1 MATNPEK
8 PTLDV
13 YSVAEIAQAARVPVS
28 VVEALAADGRIRPVS
43 PMHPFFDLDQAV
55 AAVRLLHADRA
66 QGGVF
71 LFDQPTFEHTS
82 AGLPVAVSST
92 FHAFVA
98 GAIIFIST
106 VGFPQ
111 ASTQSEQPL
120 EKSKRDSCSW
130 RSRGPAAAA
139 EVEAFARK
147 RPRRARNGKARRT
160 LTVPFLCARRRSPS
174 SPSPNR
180 NRRRRH
186 LR

>member
-13 YSVAEIAQAARVPVS
+13 YSVAEIAQAAPVPVS
-28 VVEALAADGRIRPVS
+28 MVEALAADSRIRPVS
-43 PMHPFFDLDQAV
+43 PMHPFFEFAQAV
-55 AAVRLLHADRA
+55 AAVRLLRDGRA

-98 GAIIFIST
+98 GVIIFIST

-120 EKSKRDSCSW
+120 EKIETRLVFLAQP
-130 RSRGPAAAA
+130 GPGGGGGGGGLRQKAPPPRAQRKGRRAISSPMPERREPKPIAAAQKPP
-139 EVEAFARK
+139 E
-147 RPRRARNGKARRT
+147 
-160 LTVPFLCARRRSPS
+160 
-174 SPSPNR
+174 
-180 NRRRRH
+180 
-186 LR
+186 